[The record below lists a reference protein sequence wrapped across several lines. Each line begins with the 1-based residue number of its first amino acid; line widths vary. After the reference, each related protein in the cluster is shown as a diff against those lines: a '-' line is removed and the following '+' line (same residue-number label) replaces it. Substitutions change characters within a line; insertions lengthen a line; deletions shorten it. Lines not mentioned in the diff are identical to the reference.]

1 MELRNLG
8 KSGLRVPVVGLGC
21 NNFGSRID
29 LDATRA
35 VIGRA
40 LDLGVNF
47 LDTADIYGNPK
58 GASEDFIGRV
68 LGEERRNVLIATKFA
83 NPMDEAGRL
92 KGASRRYI
100 VQAVEASL
108 KRLRTDYI
116 DLYQMH
122 VPDPLTPI
130 EETLSALDDLVRNG
144 LVRYVGSSNLAAW
157 QVVDAAWT
165 ARNLGTQGFIA
176 AQNEFSLVHREPE
189 QELLPALE
197 AHGIGLLPYFP
208 LAGGLLSGKYHQG
221 EPLPAGTRFANAARY
236 GERYMTE
243 ANWRIVEELRGFVQ
257 ARDRSLLDLAF
268 AWLLAHKPVAS
279 VIAGATRPEQVEQNT
294 RAAAW
299 VLTPEEL
306 AEVNRIA
313 TA

>member
-35 VIGRA
+35 VIGKA

-144 LVRYVGSSNLAAW
+144 LVRYVGSSNLTAW

-165 ARNLGTQGFIA
+165 ARNLRTQGFIS

-197 AHGIGLLPYFP
+197 AHDIGLLPYFP

>member
-165 ARNLGTQGFIA
+165 ARNLGTQGFIS

-257 ARDRSLLDLAF
+257 SRDRSLLDLAF

-279 VIAGATRPEQVEQNT
+279 VIAGATRPEQVEQNA
-294 RAAAW
+294 RAAEW
-299 VLTPEEL
+299 VLSPEEL

>member
-165 ARNLGTQGFIA
+165 ARNLGTQGFIS